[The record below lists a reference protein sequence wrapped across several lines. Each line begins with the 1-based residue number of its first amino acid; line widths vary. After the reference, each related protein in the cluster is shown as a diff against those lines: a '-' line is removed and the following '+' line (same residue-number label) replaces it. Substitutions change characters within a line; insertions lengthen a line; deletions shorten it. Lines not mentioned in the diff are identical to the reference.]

1 MLWAYRLQQKAPMSD
16 AGLPTASEMLV
27 GLHGYWDSKR
37 AGRLMP
43 SRDEIDAAE
52 IPQVMPSVMLC
63 DVELGPLRFRYRL
76 VGTRVTELVH
86 RDVTGRYI
94 DESAASPTWIAVK
107 M

>member
-1 MLWAYRLQQKAPMSD
+1 MSD